1 MPREHGAWAMLLQPF
16 IGSLIALKAVA
27 WPVAPALG
35 CVVLAF
41 LVREPL
47 LVLARQK
54 WVWRDPHAETAA
66 ARMQV
71 IWQLAAIAICA
82 GLLTF
87 AWPLKALL
95 GLGGA
100 AGALTILAVTMTV
113 HNRQREV
120 WFQALSATGLSASGL
135 AACLAVTG
143 RVPSW
148 GWSWWLLHAVH
159 FWTGI
164 LVVHVRLQARIDAK
178 RTPGVISLAVR
189 GMSNQARVVQG
200 LVALAGLVLIM
211 WGQLYYGLALLMSC
225 AVHLRDIAAAPTA
238 EAIAMP
244 MSTVGK
250 RALVVSLVFTGLLI
264 AGVWRA

>member
-16 IGSLIALKAVA
+16 IGSIIALKAVA
-27 WPVAPALG
+27 WPLAPALA
-35 CVVLAF
+35 CVLLAF

-47 LVLARQK
+47 LVLARQR
-54 WVWRDPHAETAA
+54 WVWRDSHPETSA

-71 IWQLAAIAICA
+71 IWRLTSLGIGAVLLAV
-82 GLLTF
+82 

-100 AGALTILAVTMTV
+100 AAALTILAVMMTV

-135 AACLAVTG
+135 AACLSVTG
-143 RVPSW
+143 SIPSW
-148 GWSWWLLHAVH
+148 AWSWWMLHAVH

-178 RTPGVISLAVR
+178 RSPGTISLAVR
-189 GMSNQARVVQG
+189 GMTNQVRVVQAILALTG
-200 LVALAGLVLIM
+200 LALLL
-211 WGQLYYGLALLMSC
+211 WGQIYYGLALLVSS
-225 AVHLRDIAAAPTA
+225 AVHFRDLASAPTP

-250 RALVVSLVFTGLLI
+250 RALVLSLVFTGLLI
-264 AGVWRA
+264 AAVWRS